1 MVRYENMVNKSLDTP
16 SHKESVLCC
25 PDSSLDAGPGILSY
39 MMPLSSRLPLFLSV
53 LLFSVLIILIS
64 HLEQVKRK
72 INETELVRGE
82 CWCEF
87 MPRNELKIPCYHCN
101 YFLRYPSN

>member
-25 PDSSLDAGPGILSY
+25 PDSSLDAGPGILYY

-82 CWCEF
+82 C
-87 MPRNELKIPCYHCN
+87 
-101 YFLRYPSN
+101 